1 MWDSF
6 KESPENAINVFDAH
20 QHINLLC
27 KEHKVAIS
35 EYTRTAYQKGWS
47 ELMSSLVIEL
57 KGLPIRLIDVDDS
70 NGQLEIK
77 FEMLK
82 KRHEVIAWRILDAY
96 KDQSRIIC
104 MSCGRKASNIK
115 SNGLN
120 LRLCTDCYLSAAKN
134 GKTGTW
140 LDKY

>member
-6 KESPENAINVFDAH
+6 NESPENEMNVFDSYE
-20 QHINLLC
+20 HINLLC
-27 KEHKVAIS
+27 KERKVAIS
-35 EYTRTAYQKGWS
+35 EYTKVAYQKGWS
-47 ELMSSLVIEL
+47 ELMSLLVIEL

-82 KRHEVIAWRILDAY
+82 KRHEVIVWRMLDAY
-96 KDQSRIIC
+96 KNQSRIIC
-104 MSCGRKASNIK
+104 MRCGRKSSNIK
-115 SNGLN
+115 SSGLN
-120 LRLCTDCYLSAAKN
+120 LRLCSECYQSAAKN
-134 GKTGTW
+134 VETGAW